1 MIGGI
6 LGKKIG
12 MSQLFQED
20 GRFVPI
26 TVLQAGP
33 CYVLQV
39 KTQEKDGYSAVQ
51 LGFEDR
57 REKNTPKPDIVRAQ
71 KASTTPKRFIREV
84 LCTDTPPLQPGQS
97 LGAEVFADAKR
108 VDITGVSK
116 GKGFQGPMKR
126 WGFAGGPDTHGST
139 RHRAP
144 GSIGSNTDPA
154 RVWKGKRMAGHMGM
168 ERVTVQNL
176 KVVKVDTQR
185 NLLMVKGA
193 VPGVEGSYV
202 IIKRSVKERKG

>member
-1 MIGGI
+1 MLTGL

-12 MSQLFQED
+12 MSQLFLED
-20 GRFVPI
+20 GRLMPVTI
-26 TVLQAGP
+26 LQAGP
-33 CYVLQV
+33 CLVLQV
-39 KTQEKDGYSAVQ
+39 KTKEEDGYSALQ
-51 LGFEDR
+51 LGFEDKR
-57 REKNTPKPDIVRAQ
+57 GKNATKPEIGHAEKAGTG
-71 KASTTPKRFIREV
+71 PKRFVSEIAF
-84 LCTDTPPLQPGQS
+84 TDTSPLQPGQS
-97 LGAEVFADAKR
+97 IGAEVFEGVKK
-108 VDITGVSK
+108 VDITGISK

-126 WGFAGGPDTHGST
+126 WGFAGGPDAHGST

-176 KVVKVDTQR
+176 QVVKVDTQR

-193 VPGVEGSYV
+193 VPGTDGGYV
-202 IIKRSVKERKG
+202 IIRRSVKAKE